1 MTADFVLPG
10 PEVLKQIALF
20 KGLTEAECRQLME
33 VASIADFQP
42 GEIVLHQGQR
52 GQRLWI
58 LLEGKCEVF
67 VPAVNGKVNRQAVVL
82 ATLEPFNNF
91 GEMSFFDGAPHSAS
105 VRAHT
110 AVQLLRIEREQF
122 DVLLAK
128 QAPAA
133 QKLILNIVSNLSV
146 RLRRMD
152 EWVTDLVAKNQIDQH
167 VPEWKKLREQLFDGF
182 KV

>member
-1 MTADFVLPG
+1 MNHSVVPG
-10 PEVLKQIALF
+10 PEILQQIPLL
-20 KGLTEAECRQLME
+20 KGLTESECRQLME
-33 VASIADFQP
+33 VAATVEYQP

-67 VPAVNGKVNRQAVVL
+67 VPATNGNASRQLVVL
-82 ATLEPFNNF
+82 ATLDAFSNF

-105 VRAHT
+105 VRAQT
-110 AVQLLRIEREQF
+110 PVRLWRIDREPFDLL
-122 DVLLAK
+122 LNK
-128 QAPAA
+128 QSPAA
-133 QKLILNIVSNLSV
+133 QKLVLNTVDSLAG

-152 EWVTDLVAKNQIDQH
+152 EWVADLVARNQIDKT